1 MKIWNTDIYQG
12 ANKATLASMKKFEL
26 QKAQAEKLAEAHK
39 LKTRYE
45 FYKAEYGA
53 DDALTIR
60 LRERA
65 LKMWHKS
72 ESLRKKVEAL

>member
-45 FYKAEYGA
+45 FYKAEYNSPQ
-53 DDALTIR
+53 
-60 LRERA
+60 RESFENVAQVRELA
-65 LKMWHKS
+65 
-72 ESLRKKVEAL
+72 